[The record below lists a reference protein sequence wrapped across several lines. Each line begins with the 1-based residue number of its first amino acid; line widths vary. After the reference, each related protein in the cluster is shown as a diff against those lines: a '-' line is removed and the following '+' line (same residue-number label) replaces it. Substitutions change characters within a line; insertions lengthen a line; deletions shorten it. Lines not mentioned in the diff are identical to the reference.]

1 MFLNISTLTTI
12 MISFLLFYEVSS
24 QNTHAG
30 VAFWMQTGERQT
42 ARLRVKYIQCVLKQD
57 MSFFDTQAR
66 NENILYHI
74 TSDAVLIQDAIG
86 DKVSRKQQIYLTTWL
101 CSSTRLFMLSPMSI
115 QTVCISYASLPLHI
129 LKKNDRMLNT
139 EQNLV

>member
-12 MISFLLFYEVSS
+12 MISFLLLYNVSS

-101 CSSTRLFMLSPMSI
+101 CSSTLLFMLSPTSI

-129 LKKNDRMLNT
+129 F
-139 EQNLV
+139 